1 MVIEGNDRKDFR
13 WYQMRKPDITVGETT
28 IGTIV
33 DLPADNFGGNS
44 GKVQKYRL
52 RDQVVKESELAE
64 AVV

>member
-1 MVIEGNDRKDFR
+1 
-13 WYQMRKPDITVGETT
+13 MRKPDITVGETT

-33 DLPADNFGGNS
+33 DLPADNCFGGNS